1 MYELNVNKIEHLEQ
15 LLPFIKQLEEHYP
28 DTEKWFD
35 KVKAEI
41 LGGTGIRDLITVVY
55 GARVVGMAILKNTE
69 EEKKVCSIMV
79 SPEHSG
85 RGIGKLILDMAFII
99 LRTKHPLI
107 TVNSVVYAVSSLKYL
122 LKGMGFIYSKTVKNL
137 YKDGE
142 DELFFNW

>member
-28 DTEKWFD
+28 ETEKWFD
-35 KVKAEI
+35 KVRAEI
-41 LGGTGIRDLITVVY
+41 IADTGIRDLITVVD
-55 GARVVGMAILKNTE
+55 GVKVVGMAILKNTE

-79 SPEHSG
+79 SPEHSNK
-85 RGIGKLILDMAFII
+85 GIGKLILDMAFII
-99 LRTKHPLI
+99 LGTKHPLI

>member
-1 MYELNVNKIEHLEQ
+1 MYEINVNKIEHLEQ

-28 DTEKWFD
+28 ETEKWFD

-41 LGGTGIRDLITVVY
+41 IDSSGIRDLVTVVN
-55 GARVVGMAILKNTE
+55 GTKVVGMMILKNTDK
-69 EEKKVCSIMV
+69 EKKICSIMV
-79 SPEHSG
+79 SPEHSN
-85 RGIGKLILDMAFII
+85 RGLGKLLLDMSFVI
-99 LRTKHPLI
+99 LGTKNPLI
-107 TVNSVVYAVSSLKYL
+107 TVNSVVYAVSTLKYL